1 MIRPMTQDKKQVEAG
16 TIAKNRKAWHE
27 YEIVE
32 KIEAGM
38 MLLGTEVKSLR
49 DHQCEL
55 EGAFARIVSDEC
67 WLMGCKIAPY
77 ARGGYVNHEPLRKRK
92 LLMHRSQIHKIQTKI
107 DQKGITLIPLR
118 VFFNARGLAKIE
130 LGLARGKR
138 MYDKRQKLQDQQQK
152 RDLDRSMKRR

>member
-1 MIRPMTQDKKQVEAG
+1 MTEDKKQVEAG
-16 TIAKNRKAWHE
+16 TVAKNRKAWHE

-49 DHQCEL
+49 DRQCEL
-55 EGAFARIVSDEC
+55 EGAFARIVSNEC

-118 VFFNARGLAKIE
+118 VFFNDRGLAKIE

-138 MYDKRQKLQDQQQK
+138 MYDKRQKLQDQQTK